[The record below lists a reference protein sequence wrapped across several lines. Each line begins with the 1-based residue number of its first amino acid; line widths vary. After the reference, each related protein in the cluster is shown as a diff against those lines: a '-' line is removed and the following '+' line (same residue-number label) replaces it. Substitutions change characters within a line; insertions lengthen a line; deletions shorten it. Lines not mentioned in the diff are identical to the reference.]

1 MEVRRGRAT
10 TPTLPQLRPA
20 PSLRKL
26 LEQTPLTLDSE
37 AGPRCHLGSSKQ
49 LTSFH
54 VSSCTISGVQ
64 V

>member
-1 MEVRRGRAT
+1 VRRGRAT

-37 AGPRCHLGSSKQ
+37 AGPRCHLGYLEQ
-49 LTSFH
+49 LTAAAAH
-54 VSSCTISGVQ
+54 TRTV
-64 V
+64 